1 MNTIQII
8 LYGIACLLV
17 GIFLGI
23 KIGKVLLA
31 KKLYPKLK
39 ELNAY
44 VDQLMKIS
52 DKLQA
57 EIDNKLNGE
66 EDV

>member
-17 GIFLGI
+17 GLFLGT
-23 KIGKVLLA
+23 KIGKFLLA
-31 KKLYPKLK
+31 KKLYPKLT
-39 ELNAY
+39 ELNVY

-57 EIDNKLNGE
+57 EIDKKVNGE